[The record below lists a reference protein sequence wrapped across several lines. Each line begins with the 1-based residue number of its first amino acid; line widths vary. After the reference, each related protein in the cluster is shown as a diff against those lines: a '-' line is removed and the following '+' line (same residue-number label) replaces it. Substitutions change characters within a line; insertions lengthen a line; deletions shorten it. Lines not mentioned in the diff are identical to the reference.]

1 MFMLANSII
10 STTEGIEIKGLLE
23 GMVIPKNIQEAIN
36 AVPGGT
42 GAKVA
47 EIRYKRNA
55 VAQAESNNKEPKKP
69 RIEKFG
75 AKKRRSNRRKVQLA
89 PTLKRVVK
97 RRSLKKKCHA

>member
-10 STTEGIEIKGLLE
+10 STKGIEIKGLLE
-23 GMVIPKNIQEAIN
+23 GMNIPEHIQEVIDA
-36 AVPGGT
+36 APGGP

-55 VAQAESNNKEPKKP
+55 EAQADESNNKDPTKRK
-69 RIEKFG
+69 IKFG
-75 AKKRRSNRRKVQLA
+75 AKKRRSNRLA